1 MAKTIGVLIP
11 TFNEELNVLPLYL
24 ALKAE
29 FKNNIRNYDYRIV
42 FIDNCSKDSTRQKIE
57 EICRKDKKA
66 GAIFNAKN
74 FGPHNSTLYG
84 LLNTA
89 GDCVVLMA
97 ADFQDPV
104 NMISKFVKEWEK
116 GYKIVIGIKSKSK
129 ENRLMYYVRT
139 QFYRFIKKFSDVE
152 QIEHFTGFGLYDRK
166 FIEVLRGLNDT
177 RPYLRGII
185 SELGYERKE
194 IEYVQEKRRAG
205 KTSTSFYRLYDVAM
219 LGITSYTTIGL
230 RVATFTGFI
239 MSVLFFLTG
248 FGYLVYKLL
257 YWEDFQLGLA
267 PMLIG
272 IFFFGA
278 IQLFFIGMMG
288 EYVLNINTRVMN
300 RPLAIEEKRIN
311 MGRGK

>member
-1 MAKTIGVLIP
+1 MAKKIGILIP
-11 TFNEELNVLPLYL
+11 TFNEELNVLPLYE

-29 FKNNIRNYDYRIV
+29 FKANLRKYDYRIV
-42 FIDNCSKDSTRQKIE
+42 FIDNCSKDSTRQKIQ
-57 EICRKDKKA
+57 EICKKDKKT
-66 GAIFNAKN
+66 GAIFNVKN
-74 FGPHNSTLYG
+74 FGPHNSPLHG
-84 LLNTA
+84 MLNTV

-129 ENRLMYYVRT
+129 ENKLMYYIRT

-166 FIEVLRGLNDT
+166 FIEVLRGLGDT

-230 RVATFTGFI
+230 RFATFTGFI
-239 MSVLFFLTG
+239 MSILFFLAG
-248 FGYLVYKLL
+248 LGYLIYKLL
-257 YWEDFQLGLA
+257 YWQDFQLGLA
-267 PMLIG
+267 PMLLG

-278 IQLFFIGMMG
+278 VQLFFIGMMG
-288 EYVLNINTRVMN
+288 EYILNINTRVMK
-300 RPLAIEEKRIN
+300 RPLVVEEKRIN
-311 MGRGK
+311 F